1 MVGSRGSGWPPW
13 GALGG
18 NRRWRRWWRPVGRY
32 RCGEGMVRGM
42 ASYIEAGRKR
52 GLRDWSKRSVAGA
65 DKKLH
70 PKKVSPLPLRTPDR
84 TGPPVRQPPIGA
96 PRSPRT
102 SQPNLGYTLFL
113 PTNPFARRN
122 TENCSETN
130 STYPPLPPSFP
141 LRRFPLFW
149 LVRLFR
155 LPFLAR

>member
-1 MVGSRGSGWPPW
+1 MVGSRGNGWPPW

-18 NRRWRRWWRPVGRY
+18 NRRWRRRWWRPVGRRGDGTRDGELY
-32 RCGEGMVRGM
+32 R
-42 ASYIEAGRKR
+42 GREEER

-96 PRSPRT
+96 PRLPRT

-130 STYPPLPPSFP
+130 STYPPPPLSSFP
-141 LRRFPLFW
+141 LRRFPLSW